1 MQYDRNPT
9 VYYKFTAR
17 GVECVE
23 GSVIG
28 ETRWRLYVNQEQ
40 LVTFMCTPHSLH
52 YLALGFCLNEGL
64 IRSLADVRMLRVYE
78 DADHCYCFSPPLGLN
93 ETLATHVCERWVGM
107 IDMRLRSQ
115 VTISGHRVLTSG
127 CGGGVTFDD
136 SAAARQPLTFTRA
149 VHSEHIFALMR
160 ALNQRA
166 TLYRATRGVHTS
178 LLETRD
184 GEIILAED
192 VGRHNTLDKIRGECL
207 MRGIETRDGI
217 LVTTGRIS
225 SEMLTKTANMG
236 LPIVVSRTSPTFLST
251 QLAEQWNITAIGY
264 TRGSEMNV
272 YTHPERIIPA
282 GVYGM
287 ELPRLQI
294 SAAADVG

>member
-1 MQYDRNPT
+1 M
-9 VYYKFTAR
+9 
-17 GVECVE
+17 
-23 GSVIG
+23 
-28 ETRWRLYVNQEQ
+28 
-40 LVTFMCTPHSLH
+40 HH
-52 YLALGFCLNEGL
+52 LALGFCLNEGL
-64 IRSLADVRMLRVYE
+64 IQSLEDVRILRVYE

-93 ETLATHVCERWVGM
+93 ETLTMHVCERWVGM
-107 IDMRLRSQ
+107 IDVRLRSQ

-136 SAAARQPLTFTRA
+136 AASARHPLTGTRRVSA
-149 VHSEHIFALMR
+149 EHIFALMR
-160 ALNQRA
+160 ELNQRA
-166 TLYRATRGVHTS
+166 ALYHATRGVHTS

-184 GEIILAED
+184 GTIVLAED

-225 SEMLTKTANMG
+225 SEMLTKAANMG

-264 TRGSEMNV
+264 TRGNEMNV
-272 YTHPERIIPA
+272 YTHPERIVPMQGYEI
-282 GVYGM
+282 
-287 ELPRLQI
+287 ELQRLQL
-294 SAAADVG
+294 SAAARAE